1 MALFA
6 PASTSTSVSALA
18 RPCATVRF
26 SRAFSHRAAAAA
38 AAVTTVAGPASLGLP
53 ARTPRAALR
62 SHLALLLMGPTAS
75 AMQNRMSS
83 SSSTVYQVAST
94 DKAPKAIGPYS
105 QATIHNGLVFCSGCI
120 PFDPVKMECV
130 EGGIEAQTQ
139 RALDNLFAVLE
150 ASGSDKSHVLKTTV
164 FLKDMNDF
172 AKVNGVYEAAFAPYK
187 PARSAVE
194 VARLPR
200 DVLVEVEA
208 IAAVKA

>member
-1 MALFA
+1 MAASLKHSVAFGHRSLPRLA
-6 PASTSTSVSALA
+6 LAPGPAHARTYVTSPFPTGAARSTGSRLPYASHRRISAAPSVLYAVRPPTPAS
-18 RPCATVRF
+18 VR
-26 SRAFSHRAAAAA
+26 
-38 AAVTTVAGPASLGLP
+38 
-53 ARTPRAALR
+53 
-62 SHLALLLMGPTAS
+62 M
-75 AMQNRMSS
+75 
-83 SSSTVYQVAST
+83 SSSTVYKVAST